1 MKINSA
7 NISDKMNFNKAGNI
21 AFLLFLI
28 IYSMYLIF
36 LANKL
41 DLSYDEPYSLHT
53 SSKNLSEVINLS
65 YQFEFQPPAYFVIL
79 SLWRKIND
87 GILFARLLSV
97 IFTFI
102 SAFFLYKVIRLIFNN
117 IYSKWLI
124 IIFLLNP
131 FTVWSATETRLYSF
145 LVLLTILAFYLFYLI
160 YYFDKNNLKIVFILI
175 SVIGVYTQ
183 YFFVFLIISFA
194 IVLLFSKNWQYFL
207 NYVLL
212 SFIIALL
219 FIPNLVFIKEQFSVN
234 QDTLIEY
241 TISGR
246 IKSMIMA
253 SFDFFSIEKITFLG
267 DIGRWIFRIVFISL
281 STITLVIYFIKNQ
294 TQENKE
300 YLNLSFVIIQTLAL
314 LLLFTATFIF
324 TNMVYAIRYV
334 TILFPFHILLLV
346 IYGTYKSTLKNIFYG
361 LYSVFLV
368 ITLLTSFCNPY
379 LKSYNY
385 KSIAKYTQKIQV
397 KNEPVLFVNNDLSF
411 GLKHLSEN
419 EENFINLPEYQF
431 NYNLYNNF
439 VKDTTQLNSLIN
451 NIKSKSQSYLVI
463 TGTDLGYMRS
473 KNLTNSMIDSFL
485 EYNFIVTSDTIIQG
499 KLSVDFMRIRRIL
512 IKNQKL

>member
-1 MKINSA
+1 
-7 NISDKMNFNKAGNI
+7 
-21 AFLLFLI
+21 
-28 IYSMYLIF
+28 
-36 LANKL
+36 
-41 DLSYDEPYSLHT
+41 
-53 SSKNLSEVINLS
+53 
-65 YQFEFQPPAYFVIL
+65 
-79 SLWRKIND
+79 
-87 GILFARLLSV
+87 
-97 IFTFI
+97 
-102 SAFFLYKVIRLIFNN
+102 
-117 IYSKWLI
+117 
-124 IIFLLNP
+124 
-131 FTVWSATETRLYSF
+131 
-145 LVLLTILAFYLFYLI
+145 
-160 YYFDKNNLKIVFILI
+160 
-175 SVIGVYTQ
+175 
-183 YFFVFLIISFA
+183 
-194 IVLLFSKNWQYFL
+194 
-207 NYVLL
+207 
-212 SFIIALL
+212 LL